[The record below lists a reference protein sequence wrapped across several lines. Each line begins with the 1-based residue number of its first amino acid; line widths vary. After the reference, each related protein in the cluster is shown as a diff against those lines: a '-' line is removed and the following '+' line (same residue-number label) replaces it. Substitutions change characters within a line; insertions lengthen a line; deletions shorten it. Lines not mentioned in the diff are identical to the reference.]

1 MTSMQ
6 NQDLRF
12 KLSQTAKD
20 NHDVQLMNSE
30 ITEYNKR
37 AYSVHLI
44 TRTMVVRL
52 REMLKEQVNE
62 NDKVN
67 K

>member
-1 MTSMQ
+1 M
-6 NQDLRF
+6 
-12 KLSQTAKD
+12 
-20 NHDVQLMNSE
+20 MNTE

-52 REMLKEQVNE
+52 REMLKEHVTE
-62 NDKVN
+62 SERITK
-67 K
+67 